1 MKNKQRC
8 DWSSNAI
15 LNEYHDNE
23 WGKITQ
29 NDDYIFELL
38 ILENMQAGL
47 NWLTIL
53 LKREEFK
60 KAFDN
65 FDLEKIINYDEN
77 KINQL
82 MNNKGII
89 RNKLKIKSAI
99 SNAKAFKEIQIQFGS
114 FYNYISTFTNNKQVI
129 NNWNSISE
137 VPAES
142 NLSNTISVDLRKR
155 GFKFVGPVIVYSFL
169 QAIGIIDDH
178 LNKCFCKSQN

>member
-1 MKNKQRC
+1 MEDKQRC

-23 WGKITQ
+23 WSKITQ

-65 FDLEKIINYDEN
+65 FELKKIISYDEN
-77 KINQL
+77 KINEL
-82 MNNKGII
+82 MNNNGII
-89 RNKLKIKSAI
+89 RNKLKIKSVI

-114 FYNYISTFTNNKQVI
+114 FYNYIWTFTNNKQVI
-129 NNWNSISE
+129 NNWNSIDE

-142 NLSNTISVDLRKR
+142 DLSKTISVDLRKR

-178 LNKCFCKSQN
+178 LNKCFCKNKN